1 MLNLALKYSLF
12 AAIATA
18 VNLLT
23 QWPFFALLDASWVL
37 YLAMAAGTLTGL
49 VTKYVLDKRWI
60 FYYTPPNRRDDFY
73 RFMLYTAMGGFTTI
87 IFWGTEMAFY
97 FWVPVNGAQ
106 YWGGALGLAIGY
118 TAKYLLDRRFVFG
131 EPA

>member
-1 MLNLALKYSLF
+1 MFSLVLKYSLF

-23 QWPFFALLDASWVL
+23 QWPFFALLEGRWVL
-37 YLAMAAGTLTGL
+37 YAAMAAGTLTGL

-60 FYYTPPNRRDDFY
+60 FYYTPQSRGDDFY
-73 RFMLYTAMGGFTTI
+73 RFMLYSAMGGFTTV

-97 FWVPVNGAQ
+97 FWVPVQGAQ

-131 EPA
+131 ETA